1 MKKYQKAENINL
13 TKKTQQFKAKESSW
27 DPKLSKLVLLTKR
40 KVYHEKAFTL
50 PGISAPHLS

>member
-27 DPKLSKLVLLTKR
+27 DPKLSKLVLLTKQ
-40 KVYHEKAFTL
+40 KVYY
-50 PGISAPHLS
+50 